1 MLREAAANA
10 IFHKRYDL
18 YRPVEIYVTPKDV
31 CFTNYNRPLL
41 PTTIKDL
48 NEKPRVRAKDYINN
62 ELKEPLFLLG
72 FIEKE
77 GTGLEDIKNT
87 LLENGNPVIE
97 YDSDGDERD
106 FTSATIWA
114 NKEFVEQMNGTIQTS
129 TNIEVSYDPKKLPKI
144 QKMVYEAIARNP
156 GLRLP
161 AIRNIC
167 GLKDSAVDNAI
178 KALRKKALIKYAGT
192 KKEGG
197 YYIC

>member
-1 MLREAAANA
+1 
-10 IFHKRYDL
+10 
-18 YRPVEIYVTPKDV
+18 
-31 CFTNYNRPLL
+31 
-41 PTTIKDL
+41 
-48 NEKPRVRAKDYINN
+48 
-62 ELKEPLFLLG
+62 
-72 FIEKE
+72 
-77 GTGLEDIKNT
+77 
-87 LLENGNPVIE
+87 
-97 YDSDGDERD
+97 
-106 FTSATIWA
+106 
-114 NKEFVEQMNGTIQTS
+114 MNGTIQTS

-167 GLKDSAVDNAI
+167 GLKDSAGDNAI